1 MNDAIVIGFLQGLLE
16 WLPVSSK
23 SMIILYL
30 VNAASVSGETAYSLA
45 MFLHFSTATT
55 ALIMFRSDFLKV
67 IKYIINREHSSCED
81 SSVLFKSL
89 FVTIILSAAIGL
101 PMYLLTR
108 YFILELS
115 GLLLT
120 CFIGLLLIL
129 TGLFL
134 KFSKSLTG
142 FKSLKQIKTMD
153 IVLAGFMQGLSALP
167 GLSRSGLVASTLLMR
182 NIEKETALQLTF
194 IISVPIIYGMA
205 IAEFVVGLGFQASL
219 EEFGTINILIAL
231 ATSFILSLISLRMM
245 LELAR
250 RLDFTKF
257 LICFGALTFGLSL
270 VTIILS

>member
-1 MNDAIVIGFLQGLLE
+1 MSDAIIIGFLQGLLE

-45 MFLHFSTATT
+45 MFLHFSTATA

-67 IKYIINREHSSCED
+67 IKYIINRECSSDD
-81 SSVLFKSL
+81 SSVLFRSL
-89 FVTIILSAAIGL
+89 LVTIVLGAAIGL
-101 PMYLLTR
+101 PLYLLTR

-120 CFIGLLLIL
+120 CFIGLFLIL

-134 KFSKSLTG
+134 KYSKSLKG
-142 FKSLKQIKTMD
+142 LKSLEQIGTVDM
-153 IVLAGFMQGLSALP
+153 VLAGFMQGLSALP

-182 NIEKETALQLTF
+182 NVEKETALRLTF

-205 IAEFVVGLGFQASL
+205 IAEFVVGLGFRASL

-257 LICFGALTFGLSL
+257 LICFGSLTFALAL
-270 VTIILS
+270 VTIMLS

>member
-1 MNDAIVIGFLQGLLE
+1 MNDAIIIGFLQGLLE

-45 MFLHFSTATT
+45 MFLHFSTATA

-67 IKYIINREHSSCED
+67 MKYIVHREYSSYGDC
-81 SSVLFKSL
+81 SVLFRSL
-89 FVTIILSAAIGL
+89 LVTIVISAAIGL
-101 PMYLLTR
+101 PLYLLTR

-120 CFIGLLLIL
+120 CFIGVFLIL

-134 KFSKSLTG
+134 KYSKSLKG
-142 FKSLKQIKTMD
+142 VKSLEKIGTMD
-153 IVLAGFMQGLSALP
+153 MVLAGFMQGLSALP

-182 NIEKETALQLTF
+182 NVEKETAFRLTF

-205 IAEFVVGLGFQASL
+205 IAEFVVGLGFRASL

-257 LICFGALTFGLSL
+257 LIFFGSLTFGLSL
-270 VTIILS
+270 VTIMLS

>member
-1 MNDAIVIGFLQGLLE
+1 MNDAIIIGFLQGLLE

-45 MFLHFSTATT
+45 MFLHFSTATA
-55 ALIMFRSDFLKV
+55 ALITFRSDFLKV
-67 IKYIINREHSSCED
+67 IKYLVNREHSSYGDC
-81 SSVLFKSL
+81 SVLFRSL
-89 FVTIILSAAIGL
+89 LVTIAISAAIGL
-101 PMYLLTR
+101 PLYLLTR

-120 CFIGLLLIL
+120 CFIGLFLIL

-134 KFSKSLTG
+134 KFSKRVKG
-142 FKSLKQIKTMD
+142 FKSLEQIGTMD
-153 IVLAGFMQGLSALP
+153 MVLAGFMQGLSALP

-182 NIEKETALQLTF
+182 NVEKETALRLTF

-205 IAEFVVGLGFQASL
+205 IAEFVVGLGFRASL

-231 ATSFILSLISLRMM
+231 TTSFILSLISLRMM
-245 LELAR
+245 LELVK

-257 LICFGALTFGLSL
+257 LICFGGLTFGLSL
-270 VTIILS
+270 VTIMLS

>member
-1 MNDAIVIGFLQGLLE
+1 MNDAITIGFLQGLLE

-30 VNAASVSGETAYSLA
+30 VNVASVSGETAYSLA

-67 IKYIINREHSSCED
+67 MKYVLNRQYSSCEG
-81 SSVLFKSL
+81 SVLLRSL
-89 FVTIILSAAIGL
+89 SVTIVLSAAIGL
-101 PMYLLTR
+101 PLYLLTR
-108 YFILELS
+108 YYILGLS

-120 CFIGLLLIL
+120 CFIGLFLIF

-134 KFSKSLTG
+134 KFSKSLKG
-142 FKSLKQIKTMD
+142 FKSLKQIRTLD
-153 IVLAGFMQGLSALP
+153 IILAGFMQGLSALP

-182 NIEKETALQLTF
+182 NVEKETALRLTF

-205 IAEFVVGLGFQASL
+205 IAEIVVGLGFRASL
-219 EEFGTINILIAL
+219 EEFGIINILIAL

-245 LELAR
+245 LELAK

-257 LICFGALTFGLSL
+257 LICFGGLTFGLSFMI
-270 VTIILS
+270 VILN